1 MAVVQQLSSR
11 TVSLTTLRSCQSR
24 WSRYIGRDY
33 WSRRRAGPARLCGR
47 LSNHPLRHGAD
58 VHGGILLSQ
67 FPQRLLNV
75 ATYDV
80 FSTVRRTTRMTNPD
94 DAEITRSNDARFR
107 DQSNP
112 PIHKS

>member
-1 MAVVQQLSSR
+1 MEPILVAI
-11 TVSLTTLRSCQSR
+11 
-24 WSRYIGRDY
+24 IGV
-33 WSRRRAGPARLCGR
+33 GGVLARHGCVGA

-67 FPQRLLNV
+67 FPQRLLNG